1 MTIMEKAAYLR
12 GLCDGMD
19 FQADSREAKL
29 WGVLTELLSDVV
41 HEIEDLKT
49 ASVDMSE
56 TLDDLCQDVALLEE
70 MADDM
75 DMSPF
80 DDSWGDDDDDDDE
93 ELDEGKLYRFPR
105 WRSEDDEEDGDAEGA
120 DEQPDEEPED
130 DAEDDA
136 DEDYDGIV
144 YDVTCPSCGEKISF
158 DEETLETGSIQC
170 PSCGELL
177 QFELG
182 DEDEPDDET

>member
-19 FQADSREAKL
+19 FQEDSREAKL

-41 HEIEDLKT
+41 HEIEDLKA

-56 TLDDLCQDVALLEE
+56 TLDDVCQDVALLEE
-70 MADDM
+70 MADDL

-80 DDSWGDDDDDDDE
+80 DDSWGDDDEDDE
-93 ELDEGKLYRFPR
+93 LEEGKLYRFPH
-105 WRSEDDEEDGDAEGA
+105 WRSVDDEDEESPGDAS
-120 DEQPDEEPED
+120 DEEEPDEDSDE
-130 DAEDDA
+130 
-136 DEDYDGIV
+136 DEDYDGVV

-177 QFELG
+177 QFDLG
-182 DEDEPDDET
+182 DEDEPEDET

>member
-12 GLCDGMD
+12 GLCEGIG
-19 FQADSREAKL
+19 FQEDSREAKL

-41 HEIEDLKT
+41 HEIEDLKA

-56 TLDDLCQDVALLEE
+56 TLDDVCQDVALLEE
-70 MADDM
+70 MADDL
-75 DMSPF
+75 DMAPF
-80 DDSWGDDDDDDDE
+80 DDSWGDEDDELDDD
-93 ELDEGKLYRFPR
+93 KLLRFPR
-105 WRSEDDEEDGDAEGA
+105 TPIEDEE
-120 DEQPDEEPED
+120 DEEPEAGD
-130 DAEDDA
+130 SEEE

-170 PSCGELL
+170 PNCGELL
-177 QFELG
+177 QFDLG